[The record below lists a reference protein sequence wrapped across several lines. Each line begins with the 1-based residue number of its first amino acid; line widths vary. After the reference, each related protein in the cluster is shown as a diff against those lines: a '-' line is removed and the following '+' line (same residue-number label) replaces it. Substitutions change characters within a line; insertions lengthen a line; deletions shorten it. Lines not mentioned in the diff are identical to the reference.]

1 LDTGTLGV
9 WYYFDLLTS
18 RQAADAAKRIED
30 LGYGTLWI
38 PESMGRNPFAHAA
51 WLLANTTRLN
61 VATGIA
67 SIYNREPGVALSG
80 QNTLAEQSDDRF
92 LLGLG
97 VSHQPFVE
105 GVRKREYG
113 PPLASMRQYL
123 QAMDAS
129 PYMATAPAIKPRRVI
144 AALGPKMLALARD
157 ACDGA
162 HPYSV
167 TPAHTATARAI
178 LGPDKWLCVEQKVI
192 VETDPVIA
200 RGVARAAIQRHLAL
214 PNYRNSWLTMGM
226 DEADFNDGGSDRF
239 IDAIFAWGSAAT
251 VKARISE
258 HMRAGAS
265 HVCLHPVNP
274 NGKLGD
280 PDWAALTSLAG

>member
-1 LDTGTLGV
+1 MDTGTLGV

-97 VSHQPFVE
+97 VSH
-105 GVRKREYG
+105 
-113 PPLASMRQYL
+113 
-123 QAMDAS
+123 
-129 PYMATAPAIKPRRVI
+129 
-144 AALGPKMLALARD
+144 
-157 ACDGA
+157 
-162 HPYSV
+162 
-167 TPAHTATARAI
+167 
-178 LGPDKWLCVEQKVI
+178 
-192 VETDPVIA
+192 
-200 RGVARAAIQRHLAL
+200 
-214 PNYRNSWLTMGM
+214 
-226 DEADFNDGGSDRF
+226 
-239 IDAIFAWGSAAT
+239 
-251 VKARISE
+251 
-258 HMRAGAS
+258 
-265 HVCLHPVNP
+265 
-274 NGKLGD
+274 
-280 PDWAALTSLAG
+280 

>member
-1 LDTGTLGV
+1 MKTGTLGV
-9 WYYFDLLTS
+9 WYYLDLLTS
-18 RQAADAAKRIED
+18 RQAADAARRIED
-30 LGYGTLWI
+30 LGYGTLWM
-38 PESMGRNPFAHAA
+38 PESLGRNPFAHAA
-51 WLLANTTRLN
+51 WLLANTTSLN

-67 SIYNREPGVALSG
+67 SIYHREPGVTLAG

-105 GVRKREYG
+105 GIRKREYG

-123 QAMDAS
+123 RAMDES
-129 PYMATAPAIKPRRVI
+129 PYGATLPAIKPRRVI

-162 HPYSV
+162 HPYST

-192 VETDPVIA
+192 VETDPAIA
-200 RGVARAAIQRHLAL
+200 RGVARAAIQRHLGLA
-214 PNYRNSWLTMGM
+214 NYRNSWLSMGM
-226 DEADFNDGGSDRF
+226 ETADFNDGGSDRF
-239 IDAIFAWGSAAT
+239 IDSIFAWGSADQ
-251 VKARISE
+251 VKARIQA
-258 HMRAGAS
+258 HLAAGAS

-280 PDWAALTSLAG
+280 LDWAALQALAD